1 MNMIAP
7 AFSRFAGAFA
17 ALFLL
22 SAACVHADPTA
33 PETVVEYGGPDRV
46 VIDTADGPVELTV
59 EVAASDDARQRG
71 LMHRESLDP
80 DAGMLFDFQREQ
92 IVSIWMENTLNPL
105 DILYIRSDGRIAKI
119 IAHAQPMSRRQ
130 LLSDFPV
137 LSVLEINAGRSA
149 ELGISPGDIV
159 RHALFG
165 NDVADQP
172 EPAPEAD
179 PAPEGEDG
187 EPGAD
192 EPGADEPGDDEPG
205 EEPGAD
211 EPGEDQPDEEPADD
225 DGEGGDNR

>member
-7 AFSRFAGAFA
+7 ALSRFAGAFA
-17 ALFLL
+17 ALFLV
-22 SAACVHADPTA
+22 SATWAHADPTA
-33 PETVVEYGGPDRV
+33 RETVVEYGGPDLV
-46 VIDTADGPVELTV
+46 VIDTADGPVELIV

-92 IVSIWMENTLNPL
+92 IVSIWMENTLIPL
-105 DILYIRSDGRIAKI
+105 DILYIRADGRIAKI

-165 NDVADQP
+165 NEATVQP
-172 EPAPEAD
+172 EPEPEAG
-179 PAPEGEDG
+179 PGPEGDDG
-187 EPGAD
+187 EPGN
-192 EPGADEPGDDEPG
+192 DEPGDEPGEGEPG
-205 EEPGAD
+205 EEPA
-211 EPGEDQPDEEPADD
+211 DEEPAGDG
-225 DGEGGDNR
+225 GEGGDNR